1 MSRTDPARKSARAP
15 EQETAEQ
22 TTLQQQREALIAPI
36 TGGLQ
41 ALWSKKTL
49 QLTAEEI
56 HLLQL
61 MSTLVR
67 LSDLDVLQTL
77 PVAHQIMPPSDWDS

>member
-1 MSRTDPARKSARAP
+1 MSRTDPARKTVRAP
-15 EQETAEQ
+15 EQKPAEP
-22 TTLQQQREALIAPI
+22 TTHQQKREALIAPI
-36 TGGLQ
+36 TGRLR
-41 ALWSKKTL
+41 ALWSKKAL
-49 QLTAEEI
+49 QLTAEEVHI
-56 HLLQL
+56 LQL